1 MNKKKSH
8 RALPIVFFT
17 VLLDLI
23 SVGII
28 IPILP
33 QFFANPNSPVY
44 LLSPG
49 TPVAYGYIIFG
60 ILIGVL
66 PLAQFMAAPVLGGLS
81 DIYGRKPVLAVSL
94 AGTCISYLL
103 FTFGILSRSL
113 TILFVARILDGIT
126 GGNIS
131 VAQAAIADI
140 TPEKDRAK
148 NFGLIGAAY
157 GLGFIT
163 GPIIG
168 GILSDNSIFS
178 WFGVLTPFLI
188 AAALIALDIIAI
200 FLIFPETNNPDQ
212 NGERPSWLTAFTHIK
227 TAYSMDRLRG
237 IFVTNFLF
245 QAGFA
250 FFGTFLSIYLIHRF
264 GFGQKGIGIYLAY
277 GGIWI
282 AFMQGVVARYVSSR
296 FNDISIIRWSLLVG
310 SFSILA
316 YYFPHSIIGLVLI
329 VPIFALGNGLAM
341 AHLPALVSRRSP
353 ANIQGE
359 VLGINMSV
367 QSLAQAIPPILSGFL
382 SAELTPETPVYV
394 AGIVIFISWVVFRVA
409 VKKG

>member
-1 MNKKKSH
+1 
-8 RALPIVFFT
+8 
-17 VLLDLI
+17 
-23 SVGII
+23 
-28 IPILP
+28 IL
-33 QFFANPNSPVY
+33 F
-44 LLSPG
+44 
-49 TPVAYGYIIFG
+49 FG